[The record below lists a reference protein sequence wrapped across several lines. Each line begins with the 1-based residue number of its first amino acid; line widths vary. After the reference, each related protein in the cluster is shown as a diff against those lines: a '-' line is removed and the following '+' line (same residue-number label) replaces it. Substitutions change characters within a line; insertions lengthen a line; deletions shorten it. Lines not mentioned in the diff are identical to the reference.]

1 MLDRTHRLPV
11 AKQAKILGIRRSCL
25 YYRPTPLSAEDQ
37 LLMPRIDQWHLEFLF
52 AGARMRWALLR
63 QEGLTVGRKHVG
75 TLMKPMGLEALYRKP
90 RTTRRYPSHQVYLY
104 LLRDLA
110 IIRVNQV

>member
-1 MLDRTHRLPV
+1 
-11 AKQAKILGIRRSCL
+11 
-25 YYRPTPLSAEDQ
+25 
-37 LLMPRIDQWHLEFLF
+37 
-52 AGARMRWALLR
+52 MRWALLR